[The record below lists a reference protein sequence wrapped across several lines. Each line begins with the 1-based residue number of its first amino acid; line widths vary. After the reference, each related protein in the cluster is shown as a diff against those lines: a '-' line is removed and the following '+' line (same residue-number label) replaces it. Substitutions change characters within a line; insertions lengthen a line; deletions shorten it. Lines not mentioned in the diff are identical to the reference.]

1 MMRFSVSQ
9 IQIPMSIRTTWESL
23 LTSFKPPHKER
34 RHTMT
39 GWEGS
44 CFHSSI
50 RSPSAPP
57 ADPDPLQS
65 VQRDFVLLQVQDLEG
80 TKDRT
85 CDLQRPKK
93 YLMELGLRQ
102 RWIFRSS
109 GSSWCFFE
117 LSVFSLDLSKNHL
130 RTSDL
135 LMLDLKFKTFTKDL
149 NLYLSSESRA
159 VWPETLLL
167 SDQHLVRIRYHNNS
181 LRRSFVQQKQQNTD
195 VGLIFTLLLNVWSVN
210 KYLKCC
216 DTQETVRREP
226 KQHKYT
232 WRRNRTTPNT
242 LHSEHFSRGCTQT
255 SLHTYDGW
263 VSGAAGRDQLTST
276 ENRNPYCWFSSY
288 NHHISIANCCIE

>member
-1 MMRFSVSQ
+1 
-9 IQIPMSIRTTWESL
+9 
-23 LTSFKPPHKER
+23 
-34 RHTMT
+34 
-39 GWEGS
+39 
-44 CFHSSI
+44 
-50 RSPSAPP
+50 
-57 ADPDPLQS
+57 
-65 VQRDFVLLQVQDLEG
+65 
-80 TKDRT
+80 
-85 CDLQRPKK
+85 
-93 YLMELGLRQ
+93 
-102 RWIFRSS
+102 
-109 GSSWCFFE
+109 
-117 LSVFSLDLSKNHL
+117 
-130 RTSDL
+130 
-135 LMLDLKFKTFTKDL
+135 MLDLKCKTFTKDL

-167 SDQHLVRIRYHNNS
+167 SDQHLVRILYHNNS

>member
-65 VQRDFVLLQVQDLEG
+65 VQSDFVLLQVQDLEG

-109 GSSWCFFE
+109 GSSWCFLK
-117 LSVFSLDLSKNHL
+117 LSVFLLDLSKNHL

-135 LMLDLKFKTFTKDL
+135 LMLDLKCKTFTKGWTSI
-149 NLYLSSESRA
+149 YPQS
-159 VWPETLLL
+159 PELF
-167 SDQHLVRIRYHNNS
+167 DPKH
-181 LRRSFVQQKQQNTD
+181 FCC
-195 VGLIFTLLLNVWSVN
+195 LIN
-210 KYLKCC
+210 
-216 DTQETVRREP
+216 
-226 KQHKYT
+226 
-232 WRRNRTTPNT
+232 
-242 LHSEHFSRGCTQT
+242 
-255 SLHTYDGW
+255 
-263 VSGAAGRDQLTST
+263 
-276 ENRNPYCWFSSY
+276 
-288 NHHISIANCCIE
+288 I